1 MGLNITVMSYR
12 GRLAFGI
19 VADRDQVPDTWMLV
33 EWLAEALE
41 ELRSGVRPAEQENVA
56 GAREDA

>member
-1 MGLNITVMSYR
+1 MSYR

-19 VADRDQVPDTWMLV
+19 VADRDQVPDIWMLV
-33 EWLAEALE
+33 EWLAEALQ

-56 GAREDA
+56 GGRENA